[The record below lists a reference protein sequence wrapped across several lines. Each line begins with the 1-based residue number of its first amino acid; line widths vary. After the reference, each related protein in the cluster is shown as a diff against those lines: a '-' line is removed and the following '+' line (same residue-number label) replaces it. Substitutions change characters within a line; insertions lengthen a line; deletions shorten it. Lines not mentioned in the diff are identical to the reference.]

1 MSNQYQELYK
11 VGDIVRDKV
20 KDRVGTVKAV
30 EDFRG
35 PNGHIT
41 KQIVVFNAGS
51 TPRDYVAVEVP
62 RLIRGNSDA
71 RSPLERLGVP
81 PRLSLGDEVLH
92 NGQRWRVH
100 EVLPH
105 GAVKVG
111 TTSGSMTL
119 QWPTYRKAKKDKGGL
134 GKFRR
139 GDLVR
144 VVGEPEYAWKAV
156 VGIER
161 EGDRTALRIDNGLR
175 LHPSLFSRLERKE
188 KPPLIP
194 TSESALKAAQS
205 FLEKPVSH
213 ARVEGLENVFDL
225 IKRFYA
231 EKDPNQAGFLVGK
244 VIEGVINLNPAIHVD
259 ALVTTYDRRFLAE
272 AKEVVNAHS

>member
-111 TTSGSMTL
+111 GGDHGEAHGL
-119 QWPTYRKAKKDKGGL
+119 ERRLGRVKGGE
-134 GKFRR
+134 
-139 GDLVR
+139 V
-144 VVGEPEYAWKAV
+144 VVG
-156 VGIER
+156 
-161 EGDRTALRIDNGLR
+161 
-175 LHPSLFSRLERKE
+175 H
-188 KPPLIP
+188 
-194 TSESALKAAQS
+194 AA
-205 FLEKPVSH
+205 H
-213 ARVEGLENVFDL
+213 GA
-225 IKRFYA
+225 
-231 EKDPNQAGFLVGK
+231 
-244 VIEGVINLNPAIHVD
+244 
-259 ALVTTYDRRFLAE
+259 
-272 AKEVVNAHS
+272 

>member
-1 MSNQYQELYK
+1 MSSVKQK
-11 VGDIVRDKV
+11 PFAVGDVVFDKQSG
-20 KDRVGTVKAV
+20 KVGTVKAV
-30 EDFRG
+30 EDFRKG
-35 PNGHIT
+35 YDNSVD
-41 KQIVVFNAGS
+41 KQVVVLSLGS
-51 TPRDYVAVEVP
+51 SPKDYVALEVP
-62 RLIRGNSDA
+62 RLLRGKDG
-71 RSPLERLGVP
+71 PLTRLGTP
-81 PRLSLGDEVLH
+81 PRLLMGDEVLH

-194 TSESALKAAQS
+194 TSEAAVKAAQS

-213 ARVEGLENVFDL
+213 AGVKSLENVFDL
-225 IKRFYA
+225 VKRFHA
-231 EKDPNQAGFLVGK
+231 EKDPNQASFLVGK
-244 VIEGVINLNPAIHVD
+244 VIEGVINLNPAIRVD
-259 ALVTTYDRRFLAE
+259 ALVTTYDRRFIAE
-272 AKEVVNAHS
+272 AKEKVNAHS

>member
-1 MSNQYQELYK
+1 MSSIKQK
-11 VGDIVRDKV
+11 PFAVGDVVLDKQSG
-20 KDRVGTVKAV
+20 KVGTVKAV
-30 EDFRG
+30 EDFRKG
-35 PNGHIT
+35 YDNSVD
-41 KQIVVFNAGS
+41 KQVVVLSLGS
-51 TPRDYVAVEVP
+51 SPKDYVALEVP
-62 RLIRGNSDA
+62 RLLRGKDG
-71 RSPLERLGVP
+71 PLTRLGTP
-81 PRLSLGDEVLH
+81 PRLLMGDEVLH

-134 GKFRR
+134 GKFSK
-139 GDLVR
+139 GDNVFFGHYKPLQIVGLDNEVLVARAEDGSLVAIDKVHFSTLVR
-144 VVGEPEYAWKAV
+144 SP
-156 VGIER
+156 
-161 EGDRTALRIDNGLR
+161 
-175 LHPSLFSRLERKE
+175 RK
-188 KPPLIP
+188 PLIP

-225 IKRFYA
+225 IKRFHA